1 METATSKTMS
11 FNFNKKGRILETT
24 IKIKKATLKADIDI
38 LLLFLSAIMISLINI
53 IYIFG
58 VF

>member
-1 METATSKTMS
+1 MS

-38 LLLFLSAIMISLINI
+38 LLLFLSAIIISLINI

-58 VF
+58 IF